1 MLIGVNKM
9 NEIEVDKAFSDFLD
23 DDQYEKAIDA
33 LFELIQ
39 AAFTAG
45 WKAAL
50 GSDIE
55 KVMKIDK
62 R

>member
-1 MLIGVNKM
+1 M
-9 NEIEVDKAFSDFLD
+9 NEIEFDKAFSDFLD
-23 DDQYEKAIDA
+23 DEKYEKVNDA
-33 LFELIQ
+33 LFELIH

-50 GSDIE
+50 GSDIG
-55 KVMKIDK
+55 KVMNIDK

>member
-1 MLIGVNKM
+1 M
-9 NEIEVDKAFSDFLD
+9 NEIEFDKALSEFLD
-23 DDQYEKAIDA
+23 DDQYEKTSEVM
-33 LFELIQ
+33 FSLIR

-50 GSDIE
+50 GSDIGA
-55 KVMKIDK
+55 VMKIEK

>member
-1 MLIGVNKM
+1 M
-9 NEIEVDKAFSDFLD
+9 NEIEFDKAFSEFLD
-23 DDQYEKAIDA
+23 DEQYEKVNDA
-33 LFELIQ
+33 LFDLIQ
-39 AAFTAG
+39 TAFTAG

-50 GSDIE
+50 SSDIG

>member
-1 MLIGVNKM
+1 M
-9 NEIEVDKAFSDFLD
+9 NEVEFDQAFSEFLD
-23 DDQYEKAIDA
+23 DEQYEKTNDA

-50 GSDIE
+50 GSDIGKVVNME
-55 KVMKIDK
+55 K

>member
-1 MLIGVNKM
+1 M
-9 NEIEVDKAFSDFLD
+9 NEIEFDQALSKFLD
-23 DDQYEKAIDA
+23 EDRCEEANEA
-33 LFELIQ
+33 VFELIR

-50 GSDIE
+50 GSDIG
-55 KVMKIDK
+55 KVMKIE

>member
-1 MLIGVNKM
+1 M
-9 NEIEVDKAFSDFLD
+9 NEIEFDQAFSEFLD
-23 DDQYEKAIDA
+23 DKQYEKVNDA

-45 WKAAL
+45 WTAAL
-50 GSDIE
+50 GSDIG
-55 KVMKIDK
+55 KVMNIEK

>member
-1 MLIGVNKM
+1 M
-9 NEIEVDKAFSDFLD
+9 NEIEFDKAFSEFMD
-23 DDQYEKAIDA
+23 DEQYERASDA

-50 GSDIE
+50 GSDIG

>member
-1 MLIGVNKM
+1 M
-9 NEIEVDKAFSDFLD
+9 NEIEFDRAFSEFLD
-23 DDQYEKAIDA
+23 DDQCEKINEAVYQ
-33 LFELIQ
+33 LVR

-50 GSDIE
+50 GSDIG
-55 KVMKIDK
+55 KIMKTDK

>member
-1 MLIGVNKM
+1 M
-9 NEIEVDKAFSDFLD
+9 NEIEFDQAFSEFLD
-23 DDQYEKAIDA
+23 DEQYERTNDA

-50 GSDIE
+50 GSDIGKIIKLE
-55 KVMKIDK
+55 K